1 MSKEQMLKELQ
12 GAWDCGFKASE
23 DNFKKKG
30 LATKPLNISQI
41 NLLFDGVQEK
51 AIATGKS
58 INEIFARRIEL
69 AHGIGEENEHHRP
82 N

>member
-1 MSKEQMLKELQ
+1 MNWDEKMIKQAKESYDY
-12 GAWDCGFKASE
+12 GYKACE

-30 LATKPLNISQI
+30 LVTKPLNISQI
-41 NLLFDGVQEK
+41 HLLFDGVPEK

-69 AHGIGEENEHHRP
+69 AHGIGEEKE
-82 N
+82 